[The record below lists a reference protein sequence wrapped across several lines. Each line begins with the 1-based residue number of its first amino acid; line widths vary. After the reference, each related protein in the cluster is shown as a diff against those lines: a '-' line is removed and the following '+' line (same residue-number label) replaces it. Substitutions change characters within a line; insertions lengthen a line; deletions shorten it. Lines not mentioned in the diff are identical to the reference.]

1 MVALRM
7 LGFTQNI
14 IDERTND
21 LNLESKDMVK
31 KSEHSIEK
39 VNAGD
44 KGSCLRGN
52 KVPCEVSHLL

>member
-14 IDERTND
+14 IDEKTND

-31 KSEHSIEK
+31 KIEHSIE
-39 VNAGD
+39 
-44 KGSCLRGN
+44 RG
-52 KVPCEVSHLL
+52 